1 MANNNAPDFI
11 PDDEMPDFIP
21 DDDIQQGN
29 SELPIGMIGRA
40 PILSTL
46 ARLGQMLDPY
56 TGAPT
61 RSALKEAVTGGSP
74 IEGFTKQFG
83 MPSSEAPTG
92 SEIAGLSGISRK
104 GLSEYAPSLYSETG
118 EGLPLQRGGTLD
130 VSPADIAGFG
140 IDVGADWTNLVSP
153 ILAGK
158 GLLRPAAKGTAQ
170 VAKTIPKATAGAIDL
185 AMMQSPGKVIRG
197 ETAAR
202 KTVSA
207 IGDRANQAIG
217 ALEGIANPRQV
228 KDYEKMAKLA
238 KDIGIMPENIPS
250 SVEFGPSSFV
260 SRAERFV
267 MEGPSGEAKLEK
279 FYDSARKVDEAI
291 KNTVT
296 KGKSPISLDEAG
308 KNLISS
314 YNGAVDGVLKDADI
328 TYKRCKNLHLV

>member
-1 MANNNAPDFI
+1 
-11 PDDEMPDFIP
+11 
-21 DDDIQQGN
+21 
-29 SELPIGMIGRA
+29 
-40 PILSTL
+40 
-46 ARLGQMLDPY
+46 MLVQ
-56 TGAPT
+56 TGLT
-61 RSALKEAVTGGSP
+61 
-74 IEGFTKQFG
+74 F
-83 MPSSEAPTG
+83 
-92 SEIAGLSGISRK
+92 
-104 GLSEYAPSLYSETG
+104 
-118 EGLPLQRGGTLD
+118 
-130 VSPADIAGFG
+130 
-140 IDVGADWTNLVSP
+140 VSP

-267 MEGPSGEAKLEK
+267 MEG
-279 FYDSARKVDEAI
+279 
-291 KNTVT
+291 
-296 KGKSPISLDEAG
+296 
-308 KNLISS
+308 
-314 YNGAVDGVLKDADI
+314 
-328 TYKRCKNLHLV
+328 HLVRLS